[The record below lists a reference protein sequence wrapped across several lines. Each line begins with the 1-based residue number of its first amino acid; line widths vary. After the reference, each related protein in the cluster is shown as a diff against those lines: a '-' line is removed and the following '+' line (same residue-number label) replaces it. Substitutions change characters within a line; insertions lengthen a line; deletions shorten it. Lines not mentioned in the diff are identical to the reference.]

1 MWLKWDFKK
10 NAAEDTISAMVILE
24 RGLKGDTENKEEKVE
39 ITTE

>member
-1 MWLKWDFKK
+1 
-10 NAAEDTISAMVILE
+10 MVILE